1 MKKLTNKFAI
11 YLALLLP
18 MSLFGETEI
27 QSSISDQAAAYL
39 ATNAKYHVVVAVL
52 VVILLGLVVYG
63 LNLNRKIS
71 NLEANQ
77 K

>member
-1 MKKLTNKFAI
+1 MKKLTNKLAI

-18 MSLFGETEI
+18 MSLFGETEV

-63 LNLNRKIS
+63 LILNRKIS

>member
-1 MKKLTNKFAI
+1 MKKLTNKIAI
-11 YLALLLP
+11 YLTSLLP
-18 MSLFGETEI
+18 MSLFGEAEV
-27 QSSISDQAAAYL
+27 QSSISDQAAVYL
-39 ATNAKYHVVVAVL
+39 ATNAKYHVVVAGL

-63 LNLNRKIS
+63 LILNRKIS

>member
-1 MKKLTNKFAI
+1 MKKLTNKFTI

-63 LNLNRKIS
+63 LILNRKIS